1 MVSTRTRIGN
11 PREYAIRFWRDGRRS
26 HNGRGGWTASVLVIL
41 FLLSLAPIIA
51 TAKDEESPASGKSEE
66 GRSTWIVE
74 VNESTPLAYRDEDG
88 NWTGFEID
96 RLNLV
101 AKACGRRIEY
111 RPLTNSSHRFRAL
124 IDDQADIVIG
134 GNTITSQREAQSI
147 DFTFPTFDSGLVI
160 AVPWSPGKESGSRLM
175 AVAYAYAHWELLPLG
190 LAAFV
195 IGCIFFRQLKRPE
208 VNSIL
213 RGSLAMIALIS
224 IIIMVHAD
232 VTTRLY
238 DRDEIIAKITSPQD
252 LMGVGVAT
260 KRNTTT
266 SVLLPTLGAH
276 LHLTDTIE
284 QALEKMWDDDDVEAV
299 VFDSPVLWHHAANGK
314 HGRLRIVGEQF
325 ARQKYGMAVREDDQE
340 LLETINRHLL
350 YQDEQGTTEKI
361 RKFYFGNY
369 R

>member
-1 MVSTRTRIGN
+1 MESTRTRSGS
-11 PREYAIRFWRDGRRS
+11 PRAYAIRFWRDGPRR
-26 HNGRGGWTASVLVIL
+26 HYGRGGWSASVLGIL
-41 FLLSLAPIIA
+41 SLLSLAPIIA
-51 TAKDEESPASGKSEE
+51 AANDEESPTSSKPVE
-66 GRSTWIVE
+66 GQSTWIVE
-74 VNESTPLAYRDEDG
+74 VNESTPLAFPDEDG
-88 NWTGFEID
+88 DWIGFEID

-111 RPLTNSSHRFRAL
+111 RPLTNSSNRFRAL
-124 IDDQADIVIG
+124 SDDQADIVLG
-134 GNTITSQREAQSI
+134 GNTITSQREARSI
-147 DFTFPTFDSGLVI
+147 DFTYPTFDSGLAI

-195 IGCIFFRQLKRPE
+195 LGCIFFRQLKRPE

-213 RGSLAMIALIS
+213 RGSLAMIALIT

-232 VTTRLY
+232 VTTRLR
-238 DRDEIIAKITSPQD
+238 DRDEIIAKITGPQD

-266 SVLLPTLGAH
+266 SVLLPTLGVR

-284 QALEKMWDDDDVEAV
+284 QALKQMRDDDDVEAV
-299 VFDSPVLWHHAANGK
+299 VFDSPVLWHHAVNGK
-314 HGRLRIVGEQF
+314 YGRLRIVGGQF
-325 ARQKYGMAVREDDQE
+325 ERQKYGMAVREDDQE
-340 LLETINRHLL
+340 LLEMINRHLL
-350 YQDEQGTTEKI
+350 RQDEQGTTEKI
-361 RKFYFGNY
+361 RKLYFGNY